1 MVDARCRSFPGSPRQ
16 FMRRGGASIEITHK
30 VCCVLPHKEE
40 GNATALVSVKES
52 LYTHES
58 IGRRLSHAVSS
69 QTVPCYNS
77 LIGVYALCRTRHK
90 VFQGRPSLS
99 SKIRVGSY
107 KSSEATTYISNWD
120 LVPLNKCFPE
130 GELRLS
136 IVGKPPPGTIDDS
149 VYPKEFPE
157 HCTSK

>member
-90 VFQGRPSLS
+90 VFPGKTVLVVEDQSWKLQELGSHNLYLQLGSRATEQMFSRGRAQTLNRRKAS
-99 SKIRVGSY
+99 
-107 KSSEATTYISNWD
+107 TWD
-120 LVPLNKCFPE
+120 H
-130 GELRLS
+130 RR
-136 IVGKPPPGTIDDS
+136 
-149 VYPKEFPE
+149 
-157 HCTSK
+157 